1 MIVKTTFGKCLA
13 TSILFKK
20 HSRMHLMKLVVRVG
34 KSYNVNIE
42 KDGEGYK
49 ETLHAILKCVICVN
63 MTAECIKTYA
73 LTASP
78 RLQHVH
84 VFGSC
89 SKNLSNR

>member
-42 KDGEGYK
+42 KMGKDIRK
-49 ETLHAILKCVICVN
+49 RCMPFSNVLSV
-63 MTAECIKTYA
+63 
-73 LTASP
+73 LT
-78 RLQHVH
+78 
-84 VFGSC
+84 
-89 SKNLSNR
+89 